1 MAIEDLSQS
10 TRKIIF
16 WIVIILISLGLL
28 FRFAL
33 VTKERLGQTRV
44 GEIKEELGIPILQ
57 EQWEEM
63 PQIEIPEINE
73 ETIKEFEEFLKQAE
87 EEQGET
93 PTE

>member
-1 MAIEDLSQS
+1 MAVEDLPQS

-28 FRFAL
+28 INFVLA
-33 VTKERLGQTRV
+33 TKERLGQTK
-44 GEIKEELGIPILQ
+44 GEEIKEELGIPILQ

-63 PQIEIPEINE
+63 PKIEIPEIDEDTLKELE
-73 ETIKEFEEFLKQAE
+73 ELLKQAE
-87 EEQGET
+87 EEQGEI